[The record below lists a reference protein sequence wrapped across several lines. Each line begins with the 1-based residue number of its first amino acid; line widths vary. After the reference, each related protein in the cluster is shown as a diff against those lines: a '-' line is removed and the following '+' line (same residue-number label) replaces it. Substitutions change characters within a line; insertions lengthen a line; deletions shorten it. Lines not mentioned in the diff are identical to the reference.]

1 MAKSLPLKA
10 QSRNDVLRDLLE
22 GSEQAKYILSSIIAK
37 QVNDFQC
44 SIQKLL
50 PHYTCREQLVLM
62 EKCIELID
70 VLFESDDDLASMKQK
85 ADIYIE
91 MAKLNLQS
99 NENDKAMECLQK
111 AIKCAEEH
119 DKYPYGTRSSSI
131 LRSCKKYNYEVVN
144 SSPTVHPYQ
153 KLKETLL
160 ESIKSD
166 DEFATLT
173 NIPAFQELLNE
184 NAWISVTIHPQQKRK
199 AAEGI
204 SLRRLYVT
212 V

>member
-1 MAKSLPLKA
+1 M
-10 QSRNDVLRDLLE
+10 
-22 GSEQAKYILSSIIAK
+22 
-37 QVNDFQC
+37 
-44 SIQKLL
+44 
-50 PHYTCREQLVLM
+50 
-62 EKCIELID
+62 
-70 VLFESDDDLASMKQK
+70 LA
-85 ADIYIE
+85 
-91 MAKLNLQS
+91 
-99 NENDKAMECLQK
+99 K

-184 NAWISVTIHPQQKRK
+184 NA
-199 AAEGI
+199 
-204 SLRRLYVT
+204 
-212 V
+212 